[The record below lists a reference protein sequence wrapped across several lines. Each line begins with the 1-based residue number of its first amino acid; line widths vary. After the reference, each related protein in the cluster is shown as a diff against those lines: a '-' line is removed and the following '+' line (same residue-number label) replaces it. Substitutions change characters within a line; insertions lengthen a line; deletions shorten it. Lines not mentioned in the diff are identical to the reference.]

1 MSARLIAAAALGIVL
16 FTGSGL
22 AETPLKSGPQ
32 VGERNNRRGFYPQW
46 VAGPA
51 GGQRRCPV

>member
-1 MSARLIAAAALGIVL
+1 MSARLLASAAVAALL
-16 FTGSGL
+16 LASSGL

-32 VGERNNRRGFYPQW
+32 VGERNNRRGFYPNW

-51 GGQRRCPV
+51 AGQRRCPV

>member
-1 MSARLIAAAALGIVL
+1 MSARLIATAALGVVL
-16 FTGSGL
+16 FAGSGL

-32 VGERNNRRGFYPQW
+32 VGDRNNKRGFLPQW

-51 GGQRRCPV
+51 AGQRRCPV